1 MTTTGPILA
10 AQDTEDLDIISA
22 RLQDAVAKVGDL
34 KYLPK
39 KRRFVAIL
47 NRFQWENGAKQGDL
61 RIRSG
66 LHFDGVLSVKSKNI
80 KMGAPGAIL
89 SLLAI
94 KFTPAGAPETEN
106 PGGMVE
112 LTFSG
117 GGVMQ
122 LAVECLDA
130 ALADLTG
137 PWAARGRPN
146 HAPNFA
152 EDGLEDD

>member
-1 MTTTGPILA
+1 MTTPILA
-10 AQDTEDLDIISA
+10 AEDGEDLEVISA
-22 RLQDAVAKVGDL
+22 CLQDAVAKVGDL

-39 KRRFVAIL
+39 TRRFVAVF
-47 NRFQWENGAKQGDL
+47 NRFQWENGARTNL
-61 RIRSG
+61 RVRSG
-66 LHFDGVLSVKSKNI
+66 LHFDGVLSVKAKNI
-80 KMGAPGAIL
+80 KMGAPGAVL

-94 KFTPAGAPETEN
+94 RFTPAGEGDPSGT
-106 PGGMVE
+106 VE

-117 GGVMQ
+117 GGVMH

-146 HAPNFA
+146 HA
-152 EDGLEDD
+152 EDGYEDD

>member
-10 AQDTEDLDIISA
+10 AQDAEDLEVISA

-34 KYLPK
+34 KYLPT
-39 KRRFVAIL
+39 KRRFVAVF
-47 NRFQWENGAKQGDL
+47 NRFQWENGKPGNL

-66 LHFDGVLSVKSKNI
+66 LHFDGVLAVKSKNI
-80 KMGAPGAIL
+80 KMGAPGAVL

-94 KFTPAGAPETEN
+94 RFTPVGDGASEN
-106 PGGMVE
+106 PAGKVE

-117 GGVMQ
+117 GGVM
-122 LAVECLDA
+122 LLEVECLEA

-137 PWAARGRPN
+137 PWAARGRPS
-146 HAPNFA
+146 H
-152 EDGLEDD
+152 EEE